1 MDNQEGNN
9 VEGTDF
15 QEARSCLDSFLEYL
29 TVEKRLAENTIASYQ
44 ADLKDFLLFLT
55 GERLALSQVTPTLI
69 RKFQNN
75 LQDRHLD
82 SRTRA
87 RRLSSLRS
95 FFRFL
100 AAEHI
105 IEGDP
110 TQLIDTPKI
119 GERLPEDLTVSEVNS
134 LLQGQGKRFPYNIRN
149 RAMLHLLYATGV
161 RVSELVGLPVA
172 GVNLKSGFIRIL
184 GKGSKERLIPFGEE
198 AGDSLEQYM
207 NRGRPTLLKGR
218 ISDYLFISSRAKPLT
233 RYRFWQII
241 REQALGAGINKRIT
255 PHMLRHSF
263 ATHMLSHGADLRSL
277 QLLLGHSDI
286 STTQVY
292 THVDRERLRAIH
304 RKFHPRS

>member
-9 VEGTDF
+9 VEDTGF
-15 QEARSCLDSFLEYL
+15 QEARSGLDYFLEYL
-29 TVEKRLAENTIASYQ
+29 TVEKRLADNTIASYQ
-44 ADLKDFLLFLT
+44 ADLKDFLSFLA
-55 GERLALSQVTPTLI
+55 GERLALSQVTPSLI

-82 SRTRA
+82 NRTRA

-100 AAEHI
+100 VAEHI

-110 TQLIDTPKI
+110 TQLIETPKI
-119 GERLPEDLTVSEVNS
+119 GDRLPEDLTVSEVNS
-134 LLQGQGKRFPYNIRN
+134 LLQGEGNRFPYNSRN
-149 RAMLHLLYATGV
+149 RAMLYLLYATGM
-161 RVSELVGLPVA
+161 RVSELVGLPIA
-172 GVNLKSGFIRIL
+172 GVNLKSGFVRIL

-198 AGDSLEQYM
+198 AGDNLEQYIS
-207 NRGRPTLLKGR
+207 RGRPSLLKGR
-218 ISDYLFISSRAKPLT
+218 VSDYMFISNRGKPLT

-304 RKFHPRS
+304 QKFHPRS